1 QSIAPLGYLLLMV
14 LALFQTS
21 LATAAGTVIPTIPA
35 AVPGAAVPATVVPL
49 ATSHQFV
56 TRNWNRNVYV
66 PTATYPPSTYYK
78 YSGGYP
84 SYPQY
89 PVYHYPY
96 TSTYQY
102 TYPYYYPTYNYG
114 YGYRGVW

>member
-1 QSIAPLGYLLLMV
+1 QSVAPLGYFLLLA
-14 LALFQTS
+14 LALSQAS
-21 LATAAGTVIPTIPA
+21 SATAAGGVIPA
-35 AVPGAAVPATVVPL
+35 AVPGTAAVVPL

-56 TRNWNRNVYV
+56 TRNWNRNVFV
-66 PTATYPPSTYYK
+66 PTTTTVAATYPPSTFYK

-96 TSTYQY
+96 ASTYQY

>member
-1 QSIAPLGYLLLMV
+1 SAAPLGYFLLMV
-14 LALFQTS
+14 LGILSQTS
-21 LATAAGTVIPTIPA
+21 FTTATNGVIPA
-35 AVPGAAVPATVVPL
+35 AVPGAPGVSTTVIPL

-66 PTATYPPSTYYK
+66 PTTTYSPTTYYK